1 MHLVF
6 YDQYLFEHF
15 HLPYCILQYLPAAI
29 QEQTRVVPVLDAIF
43 PQIDSCQQRPKA
55 VSRRY
60 PEGMPEFVEQQS
72 DPEITPQAFSQLR
85 SAAAST
91 DAPLLLDVREPWE
104 FQTANL
110 PDSLL
115 MPMGDVT
122 SRAHAELDPDAHI
135 VVVCHHGQRSLSVA
149 MWLRGQ
155 GFERAQS
162 LAGGIDAW
170 SRVIDPSVPRY

>member
-1 MHLVF
+1 M
-6 YDQYLFEHF
+6 
-15 HLPYCILQYLPAAI
+15 
-29 QEQTRVVPVLDAIF
+29 T
-43 PQIDSCQQRPKA
+43 DSTA
-55 VSRRY
+55 T
-60 PEGMPEFVEQQS
+60 FT
-72 DPEITPQAFSQLR
+72 DPEISPDSFAHLR
-85 SAAAST
+85 SAAQPGSP

-104 FQTANL
+104 FQTASL

-135 VVVCHHGQRSLSVA
+135 VVLCHHGQRSLSVA
-149 MWLRGQ
+149 MWLRRE

-170 SRVIDPSVPRY
+170 SRTIDPTVPRY